1 MNESARTQATGPSA
15 DEPSGSSPKPQN
27 AGATNHFPAG
37 NSEANPG
44 LMARIKRL
52 FGGDD
57 AGDIGAAGAIYGE
70 MSSTKANGK
79 NGSNG
84 SEADNAAATHERM
97 LIQNVLALRDLSAAD
112 CMVPRVDINAIEVN
126 TSESELKTLLANK
139 TNSRMPVYRESLDE
153 VVGVLHMRDVLAC
166 LAAGKQLVL
175 TELVRN
181 PMIVAP
187 SMPVM
192 DLLLEMRMKQ
202 THLALVVDEFGGIDG
217 LVTIEDLVEQI
228 VGEIR
233 DEHETEEAPQLV
245 EQPDGTLIVDAR
257 LDIDDFE
264 AHLGSLLTEE
274 EREDIDTLGGLV
286 FALAGEVP
294 NRGALIQ
301 HSSGLE
307 FEVLECDPR
316 RIRRLRV
323 HHHRASGR
331 GEIVDGK
338 LPATATATTTSPLGK

>member
-1 MNESARTQATGPSA
+1 
-15 DEPSGSSPKPQN
+15 
-27 AGATNHFPAG
+27 
-37 NSEANPG
+37 
-44 LMARIKRL
+44 MARIKRL

-57 AGDIGAAGAIYGE
+57 GNDIGVDAAIYGE
-70 MSSTKANGK
+70 MTGNSKNGGK
-79 NGSNG
+79 NGNG
-84 SEADNAAATHERM
+84 RNGAEADNAAAAHERM
-97 LIQNVLALRDLSAAD
+97 LIQNVLALRDLSAED
-112 CMVPRVDINAIEVN
+112 CMVPRVDINAIEVD
-126 TSESELKTLLANK
+126 TPQSDLLKLLANK
-139 TNSRMPVYRESLDE
+139 THSRMPVYRESLDE
-153 VVGVLHMRDVLAC
+153 VVGVLHIRDVLAA
-166 LAAGKQLVL
+166 LAAGKPLVL
-175 TELVRN
+175 TDLVRN

-233 DEHETEEAPQLV
+233 DEHETDEAPQLV

-264 AHLGSLLTEE
+264 AHVGHLLTEE

-294 NRGALIQ
+294 NRGALIP

-323 HHHRASGR
+323 HHYRTAGRTDEGQGATVTGASNQ
-331 GEIVDGK
+331 
-338 LPATATATTTSPLGK
+338 S